1 MGSEPSFRFFAMI
14 KTNRRDAALN
24 VAAGAA
30 FLLLAAFIHSPEKDN
45 AQALE
50 GCVQTHPDRYC
61 RLTYFPSSRN

>member
-1 MGSEPSFRFFAMI
+1 MI

-24 VAAGAA
+24 VAAGTA

-50 GCVQTHPDRYC
+50 GCVQMHPDRYC